1 VIARAAGDGLI
12 SDPDAFVAGAAGP
25 PALGGHDTRE
35 LAALQRRLHSAE
47 SLGELLRLACDHAAE
62 WCGFQRA
69 LILTV
74 EDDLLSASLLGA
86 LHDTSSDVL
95 RRRALA
101 DPVMIRAESMEA
113 ELIRGFEMGRAPR
126 GHAVS
131 QLQAQLGLTDF
142 VLGAVMPEERVLALV
157 VVDRQGPPV
166 QERDRETVQF
176 FSQLL
181 ALSVER
187 VFLRSR
193 MRELAVELRHLTA
206 SAQAVMREALESPVA
221 MPTDYGNG
229 PVFATQMFAPTY
241 SGTSATSPSADRLRE
256 ILTAR
261 EQQIAGLMVAG
272 RSNREIAGELHLS
285 PETIKGYVARVLRK
299 LGAANRVDAV
309 SRYMRLASGDE

>member
-1 VIARAAGDGLI
+1 L
-12 SDPDAFVAGAAGP
+12 P
-25 PALGGHDTRE
+25 LGGHDTRE

-47 SLGELLRLACDHAAE
+47 SLGELLRLACDDAAE

-69 LILTV
+69 LVLTI

-86 LHDTSSDVL
+86 LRDAASDAL

-113 ELIRGFEMGRAPR
+113 ELIRGFETGRSAR
-126 GHAVS
+126 GRSPS
-131 QLQAQLGLTDF
+131 QLQAQLGLGDF

-157 VVDRQGPPV
+157 VVDRHGPPV

-176 FSQLL
+176 FAQLL

-221 MPTDYGNG
+221 MPTDYGTG
-229 PVFATQMFAPTY
+229 PVFATQIFSPGY
-241 SGTSATSPSADRLRE
+241 PGGPSGRSASSQAADRLRE
-256 ILTAR
+256 VLTAR
-261 EQQIAGLMVAG
+261 EQQIAGLVVAG

-285 PETIKGYVARVLRK
+285 PETVKGYVARVLRK
-299 LGAANRVDAV
+299 LGASNRVDAV
-309 SRYMRLASGDE
+309 SRYMRLAAGED